1 MSTKVIIPCIFISV
15 VVSSENEL
23 YSEEGHR
30 SPRSETNPKLT
41 KMIKKQLSLR
51 RNSLQGSDDEDD
63 YKIKANL
70 SKLRAAESTK
80 VKVSGLTISV
90 SLIIGNI
97 NNLLLHS

>member
-1 MSTKVIIPCIFISV
+1 
-15 VVSSENEL
+15 
-23 YSEEGHR
+23 
-30 SPRSETNPKLT
+30 
-41 KMIKKQLSLR
+41 MIKKQLSLR

-90 SLIIGNI
+90 SLLIGNI
-97 NNLLLHS
+97 QNIIDALQ